1 MEIYRIFRDSP
12 KSFIDFFKRKSKSEI
27 ENSLNLKAI
36 RLVITHLHN
45 KAIFPFETKDQFQ
58 KWIDELLFNLKDT
71 DQETIKLCIY
81 TLGNIVANSPKDP
94 DDNIWPAKYL
104 RETIEVMYAH
114 NLFDR
119 KNREH
124 FEKGVI
130 TYKFN
135 SIGLVFIDETD
146 PGKPYADLAE
156 QIRKNI
162 IDICDIYPC
171 TTSILEKLA
180 RTYQRYSVFS
190 ANWNA

>member
-1 MEIYRIFRDSP
+1 M
-12 KSFIDFFKRKSKSEI
+12 
-27 ENSLNLKAI
+27 LQ
-36 RLVITHLHN
+36 N
-45 KAIFPFETKDQFQ
+45 KKVFPFETKEQFQ
-58 KWIDELLFNLKDT
+58 QWVGELLFNLKDT

-81 TLGNIVANSPKDP
+81 MLGNIVANSPKDP

-104 RETIEVMYAH
+104 RETIEAMYAH

-119 KNREH
+119 NNREY
-124 FEKGVI
+124 FEEGVI
-130 TYKFN
+130 TCKFN

-156 QIRKNI
+156 QVRKNI

-171 TTSILEKLA
+171 TAFILEKLA
-180 RTYQRYSVFS
+180 ATYQRHSVFS